1 MRFTAFL
8 CLFAL
13 ITTSAVAFPIKTRDE
28 QASDNANIGKT
39 MLYDMIFGKSKVQKP
54 SSQVSGRPMHV
65 HDKLKVRRH
74 SKPVR
79 NTVHLHQREQ
89 PPHATK

>member
-1 MRFTAFL
+1 MRFIAFL
-8 CLFAL
+8 CLFVLLA
-13 ITTSAVAFPIKTRDE
+13 TSAIAFPIKTRDE
-28 QASDNANIGKT
+28 QASDTGNIRKT

-54 SSQVSGRPMHV
+54 SSEVSGRPMHV

-79 NTVHLHQREQ
+79 NTVHVHRREQ
-89 PPHATK
+89 PQHVSE